1 MVNSNWVCQAGNID
15 IVCAVDQDNVHK
27 AHARKEGKDAERHD
41 LVFAEQAFIANVAAE
56 QADAY
61 DDSGENGAPPAVQER
76 GIVGQASPGLWGRRA
91 VQIALYYHDDVEQ
104 SSQTLASAE
113 GELFGGRVLSI
124 DCGRERWR

>member
-61 DDSGENGAPPAVQER
+61 DDSGENGAPPE
-76 GIVGQASPGLWGRRA
+76 
-91 VQIALYYHDDVEQ
+91 IALYYHDDVEQ